1 MTGKN
6 AMPQGSATAQTSA
19 QNALDDLNWTP
30 DFGPAA

>member
-6 AMPQGSATAQTSA
+6 AMPQGSATA